1 MQQTSVY
8 KKRHDLY
15 NNEITHVTHIK
26 QSWLCAEMRF
36 GICLSLET
44 EAAVDEKE
52 LCGEAIS
59 SQPSEEGS
67 EADFHQRTHSKP
79 FPKSP

>member
-1 MQQTSVY
+1 
-8 KKRHDLY
+8 
-15 NNEITHVTHIK
+15 
-26 QSWLCAEMRF
+26 MRF

-52 LCGEAIS
+52 LWGEAIS

-67 EADFHQRTHSKP
+67 KADFHQRTHSKP